1 MEDFKKYLG
10 VKFSKDSKTAIFPKS
25 WITKESKNLNCFWP
39 HIKNLKDLGYKSFT
53 LQSDQKDTITKI
65 CELAAERFKFGD
77 GKLAHSIKT
86 RFTAPY
92 SSN

>member
-1 MEDFKKYLG
+1 MLVVE
-10 VKFSKDSKTAIFPKS
+10 SKTVTGTYDPKV
-25 WITKESKNLNCFWP
+25 ELVVQF
-39 HIKNLKDLGYKSFT
+39 LKDLGYKSFT